1 MLITFYETP
10 GFYVLIA
17 AIGLFLLWG
26 FLKLRVHH
34 FRRSNLLLEKKIAGR
49 TKQMQS
55 MLQELTLSREAL
67 EERNRVQ
74 QRLLTAISHD
84 IKSPLMFQEMV
95 ARQFLEN
102 LRKGEGERATSIKV
116 AELLQEGSY
125 RLFLLTENLLQYLK
139 LYANGEAIRMEP
151 VYLFSLVDE
160 KRRLFADI
168 AASKG
173 NYIMNRMPDDL
184 FVESDETLL
193 SVILHNLLDNALK
206 VTTDGEVFIDGEEQ
220 QDHVIIRVSDTGAGM
235 RQHLVEWCNDSSPT
249 DSNVG
254 ITGGMGL
261 LIVKELVHWIGGTLK
276 VNSEQ
281 GKGTLI
287 QLILPVGPGEEKKE
301 G

>member
-17 AIGLFLLWG
+17 VIGLLLLWG

-34 FRRSNLLLEKKIAGR
+34 FKRSNLILEKKIPGR

-102 LRKGEGERATSIKV
+102 LRKGQDDMATSVKV

-125 RLFLLTENLLQYLK
+125 RLLLLTDNLVQYLK
-139 LYANGEAIRMEP
+139 LYANGESIHSKP
-151 VYLFSLVDE
+151 VHIFSLVDD
-160 KRRLFADI
+160 KRRIFAEI

-173 NYIMNRMPDDL
+173 NYITNRIPDDL
-184 FVESDETLL
+184 YVESDDTLL

-235 RQHLVEWCNDSSPT
+235 RQHLVEWCNDNSPT
-249 DSNVG
+249 DSNIG

-287 QLILPVGPGEEKKE
+287 QLMLPVGPGEEKKE

>member
-1 MLITFYETP
+1 
-10 GFYVLIA
+10 
-17 AIGLFLLWG
+17 
-26 FLKLRVHH
+26 
-34 FRRSNLLLEKKIAGR
+34 
-49 TKQMQS
+49 
-55 MLQELTLSREAL
+55 
-67 EERNRVQ
+67 
-74 QRLLTAISHD
+74 
-84 IKSPLMFQEMV
+84 MFQEMV

-102 LRKGEGERATSIKV
+102 LRKGQDDMATSVKV

-125 RLFLLTENLLQYLK
+125 RLLLLTDNLVQYLK
-139 LYANGEAIRMEP
+139 LYANGESIHSKP
-151 VYLFSLVDE
+151 VHIFSLVDD
-160 KRRLFADI
+160 KRRIFAEI

-173 NYIMNRMPDDL
+173 NYITNRIPDDL
-184 FVESDETLL
+184 YVESDDTLL

-235 RQHLVEWCNDSSPT
+235 RQHLVEWCNDNSPT
-249 DSNVG
+249 DSNIG

-287 QLILPVGPGEEKKE
+287 QLMLPVGPGEEKKE